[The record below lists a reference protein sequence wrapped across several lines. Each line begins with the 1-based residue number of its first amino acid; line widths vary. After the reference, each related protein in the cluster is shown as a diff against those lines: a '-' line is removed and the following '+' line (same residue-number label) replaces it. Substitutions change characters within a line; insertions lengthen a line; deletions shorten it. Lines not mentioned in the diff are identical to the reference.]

1 MFFWY
6 IQTKY
11 FEEMYI
17 GRIITK
23 NKNINTLDFVDV
35 TDNFGSIDNFV
46 PTLVIGKKNA
56 ENFFGKHNIKV
67 LDKHIND
74 NVIWTFDKT
83 ERRNE
88 YENEL
93 LKFNSNLI
101 KNINKKIKYEFFNFF
116 IEPCS
121 RVKKLL
127 RFVKSNTDKYI
138 YINNEHVYMYFNDK
152 IYGFSLTDIEY
163 MGVSKNKVLT
173 LLKSNEH
180 NHIVYNKDFLSQK
193 MRNIIKDNNIL
204 VPYFYFLT
212 K

>member
-1 MFFWY
+1 
-6 IQTKY
+6 
-11 FEEMYI
+11 MYI

-74 NVIWTFDKT
+74 NIIWTFDKT

-116 IEPCS
+116 IEPYS

-127 RFVKSNTDKYI
+127 RFVKSNSDKYI

-152 IYGFSLTDIEY
+152 IHGFSLTDIEY
-163 MGVSKNKVLT
+163 IGVSKNKVLT

-212 K
+212 KK

>member
-1 MFFWY
+1 
-6 IQTKY
+6 
-11 FEEMYI
+11 MYI

-127 RFVKSNTDKYI
+127 RFVKSSSDKYI

-193 MRNIIKDNNIL
+193 MRNIIKDSNIL

>member
-1 MFFWY
+1 
-6 IQTKY
+6 
-11 FEEMYI
+11 MYI

-74 NVIWTFDKT
+74 NIIWTFDKT

-101 KNINKKIKYEFFNFF
+101 KNINKNIKYEFFNFF

-127 RFVKSNTDKYI
+127 RFVKGNSDKYI

-193 MRNIIKDNNIL
+193 MRNIIKDSNIL

>member
-1 MFFWY
+1 
-6 IQTKY
+6 
-11 FEEMYI
+11 MYI

-56 ENFFGKHNIKV
+56 EDFFGKHNIKV

-116 IEPCS
+116 IEPHS

-127 RFVKSNTDKYI
+127 RFVKSNNDKYI
-138 YINNEHVYMYFNDK
+138 YINNKHVYMYFNDK
-152 IYGFSLTDIEY
+152 IHGFSLTDIEY

-193 MRNIIKDNNIL
+193 MRNLIKDNNIL

-212 K
+212 KK